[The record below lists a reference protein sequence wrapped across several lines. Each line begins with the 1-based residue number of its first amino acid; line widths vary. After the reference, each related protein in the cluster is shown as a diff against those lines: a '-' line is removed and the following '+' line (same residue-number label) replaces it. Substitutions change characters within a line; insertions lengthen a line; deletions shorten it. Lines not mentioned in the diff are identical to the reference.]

1 MIHMNDPSLGRS
13 FGDLWPKRSPSAV
26 GKRNQID
33 VCFLTHETRGQA
45 AGNPEQTAAGH
56 GVYLLLCGRF
66 PMSCIEVL
74 VSRRYT
80 RMRVHQYTRIQSAR
94 CNRKQIA
101 RSVFDGTGDLS
112 CGRGDRTR
120 TRNPRFWRPLLC
132 QLSYS
137 PKTTAKDGCCP
148 LVYHHD

>member
-80 RMRVHQYTRIQSAR
+80 RMRVHQYTRIQCAKCRES
-94 CNRKQIA
+94 
-101 RSVFDGTGDLS
+101 RSPVPSNTERAILCVAGETGLEPATP
-112 CGRGDRTR
+112 GFGDR
-120 TRNPRFWRPLLC
+120 C
-132 QLSYS
+132 SAS
-137 PKTTAKDGCCP
+137 
-148 LVYHHD
+148 